1 MNSRCGPADAGSGRG
16 FAREQ
21 SRGRGKS
28 VAKNPE
34 GIRVVI
40 YDQEYFMRG
49 DLDKEYIQ
57 QLARYL
63 DGKMRSIATRTRTV
77 DSLRVAIL
85 AGLNMADE
93 YHQLKAQYE
102 ATTQQV
108 DRKVGE
114 YTQVLEQLLKEA
126 V

>member
-1 MNSRCGPADAGSGRG
+1 M
-16 FAREQ
+16 
-21 SRGRGKS
+21 
-28 VAKNPE
+28 AKNPD

-63 DGKMRSIATRTRTV
+63 DDKMRSIATRTRTV

-85 AGLNMADE
+85 AGLNVADE
-93 YHQLKAQYE
+93 YHQLKAKYD
-102 ATTQQV
+102 ATTQRV
-108 DRKVGE
+108 DQKVGE
-114 YTQVLEQLLKEA
+114 YTQVLDQLLKEA